1 MLSHPNT
8 ALRASPWAMIVIA
21 TLSGGGGGMIV
32 PAIKGF
38 GPNWGFTDTPSWVKD
53 GPAID
58 IWGAT
63 VIGYVYA

>member
-1 MLSHPNT
+1 ML
-8 ALRASPWAMIVIA
+8 
-21 TLSGGGGGMIV
+21 V
-32 PAIKGF
+32 PTFKGF